1 MAIST
6 TPWSSSM
13 RGSQTRRASV
23 FASHLTVAG
32 WEAHPPSPMGSE
44 ADGLAAAPG
53 LARRTLQ
60 RFGLDEGVPAYIAAI
75 VVLMLALLV
84 LSGRE

>member
-1 MAIST
+1 
-6 TPWSSSM
+6 M
-13 RGSQTRRASV
+13 RGSQTRRESL
-23 FASHLTVAG
+23 FASRLTVG
-32 WEAHPPSPMGSE
+32 RWEAHACGSMASE
-44 ADGLAAAPG
+44 AGGLAAAP